1 MESPYVCRFVKH
13 RDRFGLL
20 LMCLVMLGTAA
31 CRAGASHALRQTTT
45 RRPSVPP
52 SMSTTAAPTT
62 TTRPP
67 LQLVAW
73 TGPVA
78 HLFFHTLVIH
88 PELAFTHD
96 RVGQGFR
103 DWYVTVGEF
112 RSILDQ
118 LYANGWTLVDIHRA
132 VDGDVRVPE
141 GRKPLVVSEDDVNYY
156 DDTRPRGVGW
166 KLALDAHGIVK
177 VEVHDQ
183 FGVHLTDDDIV
194 PMVDDFVAQHPD
206 FSADGAKG
214 VLGVTGYEG
223 VLGERVDDTASPD
236 WAASVARAKALA
248 QRLRATGWTFASHS
262 YGHFDESKNSI
273 ARLVHDSEEWKTQD
287 EPIVGPTDV
296 YIYPFGAGL
305 PIDSPKIDVLRSFGF
320 TILCDIDIVPRF
332 TRGNGVTIMTR
343 LHVDGVA
350 FEDGATRL
358 APFFNVTTVEDRAA
372 RA

>member
-141 GRKPLVVSEDDVNYY
+141 GRKPLVGRRTTS
-156 DDTRPRGVGW
+156 TTTTIRG
-166 KLALDAHGIVK
+166 
-177 VEVHDQ
+177 
-183 FGVHLTDDDIV
+183 
-194 PMVDDFVAQHPD
+194 
-206 FSADGAKG
+206 
-214 VLGVTGYEG
+214 
-223 VLGERVDDTASPD
+223 
-236 WAASVARAKALA
+236 
-248 QRLRATGWTFASHS
+248 
-262 YGHFDESKNSI
+262 
-273 ARLVHDSEEWKTQD
+273 
-287 EPIVGPTDV
+287 
-296 YIYPFGAGL
+296 
-305 PIDSPKIDVLRSFGF
+305 
-320 TILCDIDIVPRF
+320 
-332 TRGNGVTIMTR
+332 
-343 LHVDGVA
+343 
-350 FEDGATRL
+350 
-358 APFFNVTTVEDRAA
+358 RAA
-372 RA
+372 WAGSSRSTRTES